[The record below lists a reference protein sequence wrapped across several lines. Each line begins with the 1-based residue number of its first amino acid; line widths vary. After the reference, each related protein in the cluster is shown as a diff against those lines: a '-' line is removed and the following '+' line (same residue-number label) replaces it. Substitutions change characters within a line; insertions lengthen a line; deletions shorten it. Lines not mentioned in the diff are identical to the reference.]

1 MRARAALAVVIAV
14 CVGAASS
21 ATRGGSMTVGC
32 TGVSVALP
40 GRPGPLAL
48 DGQTLWVGING
59 KPGRLLALDARS
71 GRRMRSFRLPFDP
84 LRIVPAF
91 GSLWL
96 TGQSAGRRWAGVLQV
111 DRNTGQVVR
120 VVRGRRT
127 LGTALAATAS
137 ALWVGGPDI
146 YPQGKPERSGVYL
159 LYKIDP
165 RRGAVVAW
173 FRLRSTVIDLLGA
186 GRRLWV
192 SGWYAIAQLS
202 EAGRTLLRQPIVGS
216 GWSIA
221 RAPGG
226 VWVAHTFLG
235 KRGRGVPPPAYELF
249 RVRGSRLS
257 TIPLDESPWQVSS
270 AGGALWIAAG
280 EYAHTVRRLTG
291 TPASV
296 RGIVIG
302 IQAMREGVWIAQ
314 IRPNRLTK
322 AC

>member
-1 MRARAALAVVIAV
+1 M
-14 CVGAASS
+14 
-21 ATRGGSMTVGC
+21 
-32 TGVSVALP
+32 SVALL

-48 DGQTLWVGING
+48 DGQTLWVGIHG

-71 GRRMRSFRLPFDP
+71 GRKMRSFGLPFDP

-91 GSLWL
+91 GALWL
-96 TGQSAGRRWAGVLQV
+96 TGQSGGRRYAGVLQI
-111 DRNTGQVVR
+111 DRRSGRVVR

-146 YPQGKPERSGVYL
+146 YPQGKPEQSGVYL

-165 RRGAVVAW
+165 RRVAVVAR
-173 FRLRSTVIDLLGA
+173 FRLRSTVIDLLGT

-192 SGWYAIAQLS
+192 SGWYAIAQVS
-202 EAGRTLLRQPIVGS
+202 EAGRTLLRKPIVGS

-221 RAPGG
+221 PAPGG

-249 RVRGSRLS
+249 RIRGSRLS
-257 TIPLDESPWQVSS
+257 TIPLDQSPWQVSS
-270 AGGALWIAAG
+270 GGGVLWMAAG
-280 EYAHTVRRLTG
+280 EYSHSVQRLTG
-291 TPASV
+291 APATV
-296 RGIVIG
+296 TGIVIG

-314 IRPNRLTK
+314 IRPNQLTK